1 MTKKQLEE
9 KVENMSSCML
19 SILDSL
25 KLADNDSLD
34 LSNETL
40 SEVMFRKMKAHNI
53 DLNKELGFTHLK
65 PIKRE
70 VKVEISDFVKNYE
83 VWEECSPNIQILTF
97 DKEPIDTSDSLH
109 IYEEKYEIDGE
120 IYRLLYTIGD
130 DGPPT
135 IEKLKKKSKKF
146 NTIQTEDGK

>member
-9 KVENMSSCML
+9 KVENMASCML
-19 SILDSL
+19 SILDSI

-34 LSNETL
+34 LSDETL
-40 SEVMFRKMKAHNI
+40 SEVMFRKMKAYDI

-65 PIKRE
+65 PVKHE
-70 VKVEISDFVKNYE
+70 AKVEVSDFVKNYE
-83 VWEECSPNIQILTF
+83 VWEPCSTNIQILTF
-97 DKEPIDTSDSLH
+97 DKEPIETSNSLH

-120 IYRLLYTIGD
+120 TYRMLYAIGE

-135 IEKLKKKSKKF
+135 VEKLKKLSRKF
-146 NTIQTEDGK
+146 NPTTND